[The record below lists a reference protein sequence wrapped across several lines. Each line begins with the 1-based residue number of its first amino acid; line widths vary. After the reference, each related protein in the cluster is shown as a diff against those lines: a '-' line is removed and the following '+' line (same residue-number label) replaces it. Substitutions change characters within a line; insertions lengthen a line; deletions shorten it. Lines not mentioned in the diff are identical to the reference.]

1 MKDAKQESKC
11 LALAWHSLHFPRKLN
26 PRSVERAMKCIS
38 DALQNA
44 KDSPELI
51 STETVKKL
59 KGRYSISKLPE
70 NFVVNVLTTDSAY
83 RITSSRQML
92 EEQLATALPHLVV
105 NTSTEVL
112 DNNITVC
119 IQHKNILFGAVC
131 ELEGTQ
137 QSVAQVHKC
146 WLDSL
151 GIYNFHPHF
160 ETLQITK
167 QELLHRYH
175 TRMFDTCNSEF
186 GCSYHEDNLY
196 VIPIGTASVK
206 VVSNEHSVTQEVYQY
221 LIADSDTQRMH
232 MAYGVYSPSCGTVH
246 DFFSR
251 ASITTW
257 LGAYQSGYEFCEMC
271 FSDTSINY
279 SRAKKSV

>member
-1 MKDAKQESKC
+1 MKEAMQELKC

-26 PRSVERAMKCIS
+26 PRSMGKSMKCIS

-44 KDSPELI
+44 KDTPELI
-51 STETVKKL
+51 SAETLKKL

-70 NFVVNVLTTDSAY
+70 SFVVNVLTTDSAY
-83 RITSSRQML
+83 MITSCRQML
-92 EEQLATALPHLVV
+92 ESQLSTAIPWLVV

-112 DNNITVC
+112 DNISVC

-137 QSVAQVHKC
+137 LSVAQVHKC
-146 WLDSL
+146 WLESL
-151 GIYNFHPHF
+151 GIYNFHPNF
-160 ETLQITK
+160 ETR
-167 QELLHRYH
+167 RYQ
-175 TRMFDTCNSEF
+175 TRLFNSCNYEF
-186 GCSYHEDNLY
+186 GPSFCENNLFA
-196 VIPIGTASVK
+196 IPIGTASVK
-206 VVSNEHSVTQEVYQY
+206 VSSSEHSATQEVYQY
-221 LIADSDTQRMH
+221 LIVDSDTQKMH
-232 MAYGVYSPSCGTVH
+232 IAYGVYSPSCGTVR

-257 LGAYQSGYEFCEMC
+257 LGAYQPGYEFCEMC

-279 SRAKKSV
+279 SIAKK